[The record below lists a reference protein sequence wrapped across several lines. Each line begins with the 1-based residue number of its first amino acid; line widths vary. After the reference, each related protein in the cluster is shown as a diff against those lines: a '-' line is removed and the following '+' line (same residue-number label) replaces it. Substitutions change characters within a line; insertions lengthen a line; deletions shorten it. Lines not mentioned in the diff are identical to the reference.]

1 MNELHADIFATGH
14 YANIQKFGDYYTLFP
29 AKDPKK
35 DQMYFLYSLN
45 QENFAK
51 TVFPLYEYEKTDVRK
66 IAEKIDIPSK
76 AQKDSQD
83 ICFIEK
89 PETLKSYLKN
99 LFGEKKGDFI
109 HIRTGKKL
117 GEHTGYYKYT
127 IGQRKGLEIG
137 YTEPLYVIKIDAEN
151 NTVYVGEKPEAY
163 GTELE
168 LTDLHFVYP
177 VEEKV
182 LDIDT
187 KIRYNMEK
195 TSVHVEING
204 DKAKMTFTEPVYSIT
219 SGQIAVFYD
228 RNDGHLIGGGRIL

>member
-99 LFGEKKGDFI
+99 
-109 HIRTGKKL
+109 
-117 GEHTGYYKYT
+117 
-127 IGQRKGLEIG
+127 
-137 YTEPLYVIKIDAEN
+137 PLIN
-151 NTVYVGEKPEAY
+151 
-163 GTELE
+163 
-168 LTDLHFVYP
+168 
-177 VEEKV
+177 V
-182 LDIDT
+182 L
-187 KIRYNMEK
+187 
-195 TSVHVEING
+195 V
-204 DKAKMTFTEPVYSIT
+204 
-219 SGQIAVFYD
+219 
-228 RNDGHLIGGGRIL
+228 LILVK